1 MNDIRKSCLK
11 DSSDLEIL
19 EKTLVWGHITPTS
32 PETMSCYPFI
42 DEDPFIIDNLPDVYF
57 AGNMGKFDY
66 KHLIDKQKEK
76 KVLLVCVPEFKRTKS
91 FCLVNL
97 NNLDVFEIGI

>member
-1 MNDIRKSCLK
+1 MKDIRKSCLK
-11 DSSDLEIL
+11 DSPDIDIL

-32 PETMSCYPFI
+32 PETMSCYPFV
-42 DEDPFIIDNLPDVYF
+42 DEEPFIIDHLPDIYF
-57 AGNMGKFDY
+57 AGNMDKFDY
-66 KHLIDKQKEK
+66 KHLSDEASKKET
-76 KVLLVCVPEFKRTKS
+76 LLVCIPEFKRTKS